1 MKAKELLTE
10 AYFNI
15 SLLTSFTILTLLI
28 HLLDTLISNGFPT
41 FFQALV
47 FQFLR
52 NLG

>member
-1 MKAKELLTE
+1 MKAKEFLTE

-28 HLLDTLISNGFPT
+28 HLLDALISNGFPT